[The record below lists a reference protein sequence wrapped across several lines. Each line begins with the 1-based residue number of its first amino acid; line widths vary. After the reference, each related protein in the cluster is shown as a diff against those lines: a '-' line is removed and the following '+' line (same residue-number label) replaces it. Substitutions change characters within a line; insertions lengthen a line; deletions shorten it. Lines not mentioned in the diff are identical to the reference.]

1 MINDNNKPE
10 TGNEEGAASTPKPE
24 QAEEQEGAAAST
36 EEMAQP
42 DGAPENG
49 DSQTYE
55 ELTLENADL
64 KDKLLRVIA
73 EMENLRRRTARE
85 KVEAQKFG
93 IRKFAEDLLSV
104 ADNLKRALAAVP
116 QEIRASAE
124 ETFESLLTGVEMTD
138 KQLHDIFDRH
148 GIKLVLPE
156 NEKFDPNLHHAIAE
170 VPDSGHPQ
178 GTVIDVVQTG
188 YLIED
193 RLLRPAMVTVA
204 KGPHPAKQV
213 DPNAAAPESEG
224 GSENL

>member
-10 TGNEEGAASTPKPE
+10 TGNTEDVTGAPTPD
-24 QAEEQEGAAAST
+24 QAEEQDGVVASSEDT
-36 EEMAQP
+36 AQIE
-42 DGAPENG
+42 GAPEGG
-49 DSQTYE
+49 DTKTYE
-55 ELTLENADL
+55 DLTLENADL
-64 KDKLLRVIA
+64 KDKLLRVMA

-85 KVEAQKFG
+85 KIEAQKFG

-116 QEIRASAE
+116 QEIRATAE

-148 GIKLVLPE
+148 AIRLVQPE

-170 VPDSGHPQ
+170 VPDSGRPQ

-188 YLIED
+188 YLIDD

-204 KGPHPAKQV
+204 KGPHPASQV
-213 DPNAAAPESEG
+213 DPDAAAPGPEG
-224 GSENL
+224 EGEKP